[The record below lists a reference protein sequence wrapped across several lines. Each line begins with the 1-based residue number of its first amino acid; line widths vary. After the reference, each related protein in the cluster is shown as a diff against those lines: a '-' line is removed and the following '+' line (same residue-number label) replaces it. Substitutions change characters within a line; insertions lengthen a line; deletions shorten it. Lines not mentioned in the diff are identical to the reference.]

1 MANHVGP
8 GLVIKLA
15 NGAELPLVTNPAG
28 IKEMFGDPRSDH
40 SIRSDCANG
49 VIPTLP
55 RAQGSGAHHRIPV
68 ARYLD
73 RLGVPYEVVQLE
85 PAS

>member
-1 MANHVGP
+1 MADETGS
-8 GLVIKLA
+8 GLVIQLA
-15 NGAELPLVTNPAG
+15 NGARLPLVTGPAG
-28 IKEMFGDPRSDH
+28 IKEIFGDPRSDH

-55 RAQGSGAHHRIPV
+55 RAEGSGAHHRVPV

-73 RLGVPYEVVQLE
+73 KLGIPYEIVTVS
-85 PAS
+85 AS